1 MQISITGQHVE
12 VTDPLRSY
20 VDEKI
25 GRIHRHFDHVT
36 STNVVL
42 LVEKNRHLAEC
53 TIHTKGAQIH
63 ANADGDDMYAAI
75 DFLADKLDRQVIKH
89 KEKTGDHHQRVAAEQ
104 KHQY

>member
-1 MQISITGQHVE
+1 MQISITGQHIE
-12 VTDPLRSY
+12 ITDPLRTY

-25 GRIHRHFDHVT
+25 GRIQRHFDNVT
-36 STNVVL
+36 STSVVL
-42 LVEKNRHLAEC
+42 VVEKNRHQAEC
-53 TIHTKGAQIH
+53 TISTKGAQIH

-75 DFLADKLDRQVIKH
+75 DFLVDKLDRQVIKH